1 MPSFKNTV
9 FAAATLLATAAQAD
23 YVIDPKSVS
32 LSLRTSWCQS
42 ELSSCPL
49 ICQQSTDGQPT
60 VNSCDPEVL
69 TYGCVCSDGKQPNIS
84 EYSLTLPYFTCTEW
98 GNQCVTKCG
107 QNNACSASCRE
118 DHPCGALKPT
128 RVNATSTSTAS
139 GSKAT
144 STDDGDVEYNGL
156 GGGSDSSKGGNHD
169 TSAATNLQAS
179 ASFVGLFT
187 VAAGLAFGFGAL
199 L

>member
-1 MPSFKNTV
+1 M
-9 FAAATLLATAAQAD
+9 
-23 YVIDPKSVS
+23 
-32 LSLRTSWCQS
+32 
-42 ELSSCPL
+42 
-49 ICQQSTDGQPT
+49 
-60 VNSCDPEVL
+60 
-69 TYGCVCSDGKQPNIS
+69 
-84 EYSLTLPYFTCTEW
+84 TLPYFTCTEW

-128 RVNATSTSTAS
+128 RVNATTTSAAPGASATA
-139 GSKAT
+139 
-144 STDDGDVEYNGL
+144 TDSADVEYNGL
-156 GGGSDSSKGGNHD
+156 GGSDSGSSKGGNHD
-169 TSAATNLQAS
+169 TSAAAGLHAS